1 MSTPSN
7 SALLAHFDFTGR
19 VAIVTG
25 ASRGIGRAIAFGLA
39 ASGAKVVVASR
50 QLAACEITAEEIRA
64 AGGDAI
70 GIACHVGELDQ
81 LQRLVDETIAAYG
94 HLDLVVNNAANALA
108 LPIGS
113 ITPEAW
119 QKTQDVNER
128 AALFL
133 VQAALPYLEKSDA
146 AAVLNVVTIGIFTSG
161 RYLALYTAAKSGLMM
176 LTRAMAA
183 ELGGR
188 GIRVNALAPGPV
200 DTDMVRNNSEE
211 AQAAMAAATVMKR
224 LAAPEEMVG
233 PALFLLSPAAS
244 YVTGSVLVADGGT
257 AFH

>member
-1 MSTPSN
+1 MSAPSR
-7 SALLAHFDFTGR
+7 SPLSPHLDFTGR

-25 ASRGIGRAIAFGLA
+25 GSRGIGRAIAFGLA
-39 ASGAKVVVASR
+39 HSGAKVVIASR
-50 QLAACEITAEEIRA
+50 QREACETTAAEIRSS
-64 AGGDAI
+64 GGEAI
-70 GIACHVGELDQ
+70 GVACHVGDLEQ
-81 LQRLVDETIAAYG
+81 LQELVDETVAEYG
-94 HLDLVVNNAANALA
+94 QIDLVVNNAANALA

-113 ITPEAW
+113 ITPDAW

-161 RYLALYTAAKSGLMM
+161 RHLALYTAAKSGLMM

-200 DTDMVRNNSEE
+200 DTDMVRNNSAE

-233 PALFLLSPAAS
+233 PALFLLSHAAS

>member
-1 MSTPSN
+1 VSTPENTADS
-7 SALLAHFDFTGR
+7 AHFDFTGH

-25 ASRGIGRAIAFGLA
+25 GSRGIGRAIAFGLA
-39 ASGAKVVVASR
+39 RSGAKVVVASR
-50 QLAACEITAEEIRA
+50 AKEACEATAAEIRA
-64 AGGDAI
+64 VGGEAI
-70 GIACHVGELDQ
+70 GIACHVGDLDQ
-81 LQRLVDETIAAYG
+81 LQHLVDETVATYG
-94 HLDLVVNNAANALA
+94 QLDLVVNNAANALA
-108 LPIGS
+108 LPIGT

-133 VQAALPYLEKSDA
+133 VQAALPHLVNSDA

-183 ELGGR
+183 ELGGL

-200 DTDMVRNNSEE
+200 DTDMVRNNTEE

-224 LAAPEEMVG
+224 LADPEEMVG
-233 PALFLLSPAAS
+233 PALFLLSRAAS

>member
-1 MSTPSN
+1 VSTPENTAGS
-7 SALLAHFDFTGR
+7 AHFDFTGH

-25 ASRGIGRAIAFGLA
+25 GSRGIGRAIAFGLA
-39 ASGAKVVVASR
+39 RSGAKVVVASR
-50 QLAACEITAEEIRA
+50 AKEACEATAAEIRA
-64 AGGDAI
+64 AGGEAI
-70 GIACHVGELDQ
+70 GIACHVGDLDQ
-81 LQRLVDETIAAYG
+81 LQRLVDETVATYG
-94 HLDLVVNNAANALA
+94 QLDLVVNNAANALA
-108 LPIGS
+108 LPIGT

-133 VQAALPYLEKSDA
+133 VQAALPHLVNSDA

-183 ELGGR
+183 ELGGL

-200 DTDMVRNNSEE
+200 DTDMVRNNTEE

-224 LAAPEEMVG
+224 LADPEEMVG
-233 PALFLLSPAAS
+233 PALFLLSQAAS